1 MDNQK
6 SLKKNAFFSFLNSFT
21 SLVFPLI
28 TFPYASRILNPDGI
42 GQVNFAVQTESFFAL
57 IAGLGI
63 ASYATRE
70 AARLRDNRLELS
82 KFCREII
89 SINFISMLISYSL
102 LGLALLFIPKFEQ
115 YRILILVRSTNI
127 FFTTIGLEWLYRA
140 EEDFKYITIRSL
152 IFKFTG
158 LAFLF
163 IFVKTKDDKV
173 EYIIFGILTSV
184 ASNICN
190 FIHSRKYIDYK
201 QKFNLEL
208 SKHLKY
214 IFLFFGMSF
223 VSSIYTILDTE
234 MLGFLSNDTQ
244 VGYYT
249 AATKL
254 NKLSLG
260 LLNSL
265 IAVLLPRLSYYKQ
278 NNEDKKF
285 IELSEKAASVV
296 ILLSIPMVV
305 GLITLAKPLVLV
317 FSGEKYIEAI
327 PAMNIISPIVFAI
340 SISTL
345 IGTQIFPA
353 IKKEKITLI
362 SIICGAITNVVIN
375 TIFIPKYGAIGA
387 ALGTL
392 IAEFAV
398 TTVQIIYLSKYI
410 SKNILISLF
419 HSIISCIP
427 LSLIIIGLTK
437 LIKNNLILIII
448 CIIISVII
456 YFLMLILLKNRY
468 FNELILQKI
477 KEKLLRFKENKIE
490 SGESNENI

>member
-1 MDNQK
+1 METK
-6 SLKKNAFFSFLNSFT
+6 SLKKNSFFSFINAFT
-21 SLVFPLI
+21 TLIFPLL

-42 GQVNFAVQTESFFAL
+42 GQVNFAVQTETFFAL
-57 IAGLGI
+57 LAGLGI

-70 AARLRDNRLELS
+70 ASRLRDNRFELS
-82 KFCREII
+82 KFCREIL
-89 SINFISMLISYSL
+89 SINFISMFFAYSL
-102 LGLALLFIPKFEQ
+102 LALSLIFVPKYEQ
-115 YRILILVRSTNI
+115 YRLLIIVRSTNI

-152 IFKFTG
+152 VFKFSG

-163 IFVKTKDDKV
+163 LFVKTKDDKV

-190 FIHSRKYIDYK
+190 FFHSRKYIDYK
-201 QKFNLEL
+201 QKINLEL
-208 SKHLKY
+208 TKHLKY

-223 VSSIYTILDTE
+223 ICSIYTILDTE
-234 MLGFLSNDTQ
+234 MLGFLTDDTQ

-249 AATKL
+249 AASKF

-260 LLNSL
+260 LLNSI

-278 NNEDKKF
+278 NNQKEKF
-285 IELSEKAASVV
+285 LELCEKATCVV

-305 GLITLAKPLVLV
+305 GLIGLAKPLVLL
-317 FSGEKYIEAI
+317 FSGNKYLEAV
-327 PAMNIISPIVFAI
+327 PAMNIISPVVFAI

-345 IGTQIFPA
+345 IGSQIFPA
-353 IKKEKITLI
+353 INKEKITLVAI
-362 SIICGAITNVVIN
+362 SCGAITNVLIN
-375 TIFIPKYGAIGA
+375 LIFIPKYGAKGA

-398 TTVQIIYLSKYI
+398 TTVEIIYLFKYI

-419 HSIISCIP
+419 HSIIASIP
-427 LSLIIIGLTK
+427 IALIIVFFSNIIHNYVFLIIIS
-437 LIKNNLILIII
+437 IMS
-448 CIIISVII
+448 SVLV
-456 YFLMLILLKNRY
+456 YFFMLILFKNKFFY
-468 FNELILQKI
+468 ELIFLKI
-477 KEKLLRFKENKIE
+477 KEKLIHKKI
-490 SGESNENI
+490 NDQ